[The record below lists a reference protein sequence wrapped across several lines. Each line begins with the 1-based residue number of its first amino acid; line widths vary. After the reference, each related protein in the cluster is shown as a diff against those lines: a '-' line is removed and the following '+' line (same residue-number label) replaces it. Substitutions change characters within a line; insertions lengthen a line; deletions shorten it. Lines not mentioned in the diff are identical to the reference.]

1 MQAHA
6 WLCEACA
13 LIEPGV
19 APSHSEIFHT
29 VLQARHRP
37 LERCCA
43 LCCTSTALRARR
55 WGAGGRAGGQAEES
69 TACRLSV
76 CAAVQFDMIGV
87 ELDDLLVVQS
97 ALIAATGE
105 SHAPRQELDSALLFL
120 ARTGLADL
128 LGVALPKA
136 SLPFPERRNPQLS
149 PVAVAGTT
157 VRLTL
162 RAQMR

>member
-1 MQAHA
+1 MAVRGMRA
-6 WLCEACA
+6 D
-13 LIEPGV
+13 
-19 APSHSEIFHT
+19 
-29 VLQARHRP
+29 
-37 LERCCA
+37 
-43 LCCTSTALRARR
+43 RARR
-55 WGAGGRAGGQAEES
+55 GTIALGDLPHRAAGTPPPTGALLRALLHEHCASCEAMERGRAGGRAEES

-136 SLPFPERRNPQLS
+136 SLPFPEQRNPQRS